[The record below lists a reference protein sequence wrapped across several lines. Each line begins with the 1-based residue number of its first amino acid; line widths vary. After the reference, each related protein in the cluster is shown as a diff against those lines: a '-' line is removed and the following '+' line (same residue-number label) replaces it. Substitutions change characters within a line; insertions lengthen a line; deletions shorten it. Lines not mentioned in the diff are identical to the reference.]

1 MRGYESDFDDPSY
14 IVGAIDSAFSSRIK
28 LQRFAKYVLS
38 GWYWIAHRILEWELR
53 IAIVISWSSVWCC
66 RVQLAESRIVVAY
79 HRIIL
84 ERWTGVKS
92 RSDAC
97 ANCE

>member
-14 IVGAIDSAFSSRIK
+14 IVGAVDSAFSSRIK
-28 LQRFAKYVLS
+28 LQRFAKCVLS
-38 GWYWIAHRILEWELR
+38 GWYWIANRILEWELR
-53 IAIVISWSSVWCC
+53 IAIVSSWCSVWCC

-84 ERWTGVKS
+84 ERWTGIKS